1 MLNHEDLPTTNAARK
16 DANTLPPLD
25 FADPNLQQLVTA
37 RFLAAP
43 GRRRSDVRCEEVQEW
58 VRLTAQ
64 GRSIRAMAKATGRNP
79 KSVAS
84 WLSRVGCPV
93 SAPGFPEGV
102 VGSKPGATLGTLHI
116 TDSDRAKMAADYVA
130 GISLNTISARTGRS
144 RNTVRKALRD
154 SGIDILAQAPDRR
167 VHVAREDALADWDD
181 PQTRY
186 WLGFAVADVCLQD
199 RTTLKWTITA
209 ADGPWLQQFLAHV
222 GLPDRP
228 MTDQPATNSV
238 QATLRSAGL
247 CASLRKAGVTE
258 RGHGSER
265 QLHPDLAMDPAAWLG
280 NLDGDG
286 CVYFRDDVPRLEWS
300 GSRPLMDQC
309 HQWLQTTTGRGWNPH
324 DRLSQDG
331 EHSLTTCGISGH
343 GAAAIAQILLDA
355 CPASMPRK
363 RQRLAV
369 AAQWQDRRGQAA

>member
-1 MLNHEDLPTTNAARK
+1 
-16 DANTLPPLD
+16 
-25 FADPNLQQLVTA
+25 
-37 RFLAAP
+37 
-43 GRRRSDVRCEEVQEW
+43 
-58 VRLTAQ
+58 
-64 GRSIRAMAKATGRNP
+64 MAKATGRNP

-369 AAQWQDRRGQAA
+369 AAQWQGRRGQAA